1 MILKSGPHLELHLP
15 SKSIQPQLEG
25 DILTSS
31 NLPSLHYCLCWRS
44 SILTTPFMQWYGN
57 CLSCICS
64 QESLIFPVPTHREL
78 CFTTEPAWGFPGLCS
93 LLPQSCWVP
102 LRLTTTLCLKF
113 SSLPHGGHPSA
124 EHSSPHSWKGNDVVE
139 KERRKLVQSWGELA
153 SSCSLS
159 ASV

>member
-57 CLSCICS
+57 CLSCFCS

-78 CFTTEPAWGFPGLCS
+78 CFTTEPARGGRRAWISWAVLTAAPELLGTSKTHGNSVLIFPLCHMEDI
-93 LLPQSCWVP
+93 LLQSTPEHPQEREMMW
-102 LRLTTTLCLKF
+102 RRKR
-113 SSLPHGGHPSA
+113 GGSW
-124 EHSSPHSWKGNDVVE
+124 SSPGGN
-139 KERRKLVQSWGELA
+139 
-153 SSCSLS
+153 
-159 ASV
+159 